1 MSQLLSVHLVLR
13 NVTSAA
19 IMGSCAS
26 KSQCPVYVLQLLLLY
41 LVMRNVA
48 SAAMMVTC
56 TSFALCDSHKCQ
68 QVVCTVRKL

>member
-13 NVTSAA
+13 VPSAA

-26 KSQCPVYVLQLLLLY
+26 KSQCPVYVLQLLSLY

-48 SAAMMVTC
+48 SAAMIESC
-56 TSFALCDSHKCQ
+56 TSSALCDSHKCQ
-68 QVVCTVRKL
+68 QAVCTVCKL